1 MNSTSHEYVNTV
13 HPRLAYKYN
22 DQVPDHE
29 KIVYNMS
36 LNKSHSQAT
45 HISPPTQ
52 PDHKCAIPENVLIIP
67 IITINYKHC
76 GCVGY

>member
-1 MNSTSHEYVNTV
+1 MNMWILST
-13 HPRLAYKYN
+13 PRLAYKYN

-45 HISPPTQ
+45 YISPPTQ
-52 PDHKCAIPENVLIIP
+52 PDYKCAIPENVLIIS
-67 IITINYKHC
+67 I
-76 GCVGY
+76 VGVSAIRAPN